1 MTSLYHLKTFPRHKS
16 TNEKKLEIS
25 VKVPVHT
32 QFYSDEQYRSWSFS
46 LGVGESKRYALITAV
61 AAMFT

>member
-1 MTSLYHLKTFPRHKS
+1 MTSLCHLKTFPRHKS

-32 QFYSDEQYRSWSFS
+32 QFYEDEQYRSWSFF
-46 LGVGESKRYALITAV
+46 LEVGESKRYTVITVV
-61 AAMFT
+61 AATFT